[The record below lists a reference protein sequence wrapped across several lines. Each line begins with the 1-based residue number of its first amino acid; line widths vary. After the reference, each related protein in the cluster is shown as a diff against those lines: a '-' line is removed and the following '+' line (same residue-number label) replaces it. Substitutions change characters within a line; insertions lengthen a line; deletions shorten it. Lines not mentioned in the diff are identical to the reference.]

1 MAQLNCVVVTPEETA
16 LEQTADFVAVPLYD
30 GELGILPGHAP
41 MIGRL
46 GYGELRITVGAAEQR
61 YYVDGG
67 FVQVVDN
74 TVSILTNLAVP
85 VAKLD
90 AASAQRQLEEA
101 TKRRASTD
109 EERQI
114 RDRLIAQAR
123 AKIHVAQRAK

>member
-1 MAQLNCVVVTPEETA
+1 M
-16 LEQTADFVAVPLYD
+16 
-30 GELGILPGHAP
+30 
-41 MIGRL
+41 
-46 GYGELRITVGAAEQR
+46 
-61 YYVDGG
+61 
-67 FVQVVDN
+67 QVVDN